1 MNPLEIGSFII
12 SGIVVFWGIYQTRV
26 TARLEKEIHRLNVQ
40 LNQRLQLLHRAREA
54 AIQHQKTDIFIAV
67 YRSKEQSEGF
77 DINQYATKIA
87 ERSAAGAELRG
98 LALLLEDKE
107 LLGMVSRAIKFPE
120 GSIFPA
126 EQEYEMSVRG
136 KYQKIHKRI
145 SELIEA
151 ETQK

>member
-1 MNPLEIGSFII
+1 M
-12 SGIVVFWGIYQTRV
+12 
-26 TARLEKEIHRLNVQ
+26 
-40 LNQRLQLLHRAREA
+40 HRAREA
-54 AIQHQKTDIFIAV
+54 AYSTSKNDDIFIAV

-77 DINQYATKIA
+77 DINQYATKMVA

-107 LLGMVSRAIKFPE
+107 LLGMVSRAIKFCE
-120 GSIFPA
+120 GSIFIA

-145 SELIEA
+145 SDY
-151 ETQK
+151 